1 MSQSYHGRRESQ
13 PQRRGSAPSP
23 RRRRRRRS
31 GPPTLLMLI
40 AAAVL
45 IILVALSLNRAAFS
59 GEEESTSPPPSES
72 QSAEPSPSPS
82 ESAPAETE
90 EPSSSLD
97 DLPWNLKLVN
107 ASHPL
112 PDDFTVEVTQ
122 LSNGHSIDARAYPAL
137 QEMMDAAR
145 AAGLSPVICSSYRTN
160 ETQQRLFQQQ
170 VDAYIER
177 GYSEEDAEVEA
188 AVWVAIPGTSEHQLG
203 LAVDIVDLD
212 YQILDEKQEQTPVQQ
227 WLMEHCQEYGFI
239 LRYPTDK
246 SSITGIGYEPWHYR
260 YVGKEAAEEIMSRGI
275 CLEEYLG
282 AVD

>member
-59 GEEESTSPPPSES
+59 DQEENTSPPPSES

-90 EPSSSLD
+90 EPSSLD
-97 DLPWNLKLVN
+97 DLPWNLMLVN
-107 ASHPL
+107 AGHPL
-112 PDDFTVEVTQ
+112 PDGFTVEVTQ

-160 ETQQRLFQQQ
+160 DTQQRLFQQQ

-188 AVWVAIPGTSEHQLG
+188 AVWVAIPGTSEHELG
-203 LAVDIVDLD
+203 LAVDIVDLS
-212 YQILDEKQEQTPVQQ
+212 YQLLDEKQEQTPVQQ

-260 YVGKEAAEEIMSRGI
+260 YVGREAAEEIMSQGI

-282 AVD
+282 AAE

>member
-1 MSQSYHGRRESQ
+1 MSQSYHGRRESE
-13 PQRRGSAPSP
+13 PPR

-31 GPPTLLMLI
+31 GPPSLLMLI
-40 AAAVL
+40 VAAAV

-112 PDDFTVEVTQ
+112 PDGFTVEVTQ

-188 AVWVAIPGTSEHQLG
+188 AVWVAIPGTSEHELG
-203 LAVDIVDLD
+203 LAVDIVDLS
-212 YQILDEKQEQTPVQQ
+212 YQLLDEKQEQTPVQQ

-260 YVGKEAAEEIMSRGI
+260 YVGKEAAEEIMSQGI

-282 AVD
+282 AAE